1 VCQAKNTIQTRQV
14 KSGDTVSVDPGCYI
28 RTMKHL
34 ILVDKSETVEIQKK
48 TMDWTGELTDLFG
61 RANMDGIHQAIQG
74 LQTKYKGEFDA
85 SELFK
90 KLDQIKPT
98 EAHRTFT

>member
-1 VCQAKNTIQTRQV
+1 
-14 KSGDTVSVDPGCYI
+14 
-28 RTMKHL
+28 MKHL

-48 TMDWTGELTDLFG
+48 TMDWTGALTELFG

-90 KLDQIKPT
+90 KFDQIKPT
-98 EAHRTFT
+98 EAHWTFT